1 MSHLGAQQRDWS
13 WLAAQAAWWVLLAA
27 SVVVIISAT
36 WLDPTFAPVVGWPNE
51 TYHAAA
57 AQLGVSPLA
66 LDSVH
71 LAWASL
77 TRLGYLLI
85 GGLIFWRRGRDP
97 VGWFTSVFLVTF
109 SVTAAFLGKTVE
121 SSPAFIPLELT
132 RIVGQACM
140 VLFAFVFPDGHF
152 VPGWT
157 RWPTVVSVV
166 ILSLGRVPALQ
177 TSPVYVALGALAVIW
192 IFGAVPAQIYR
203 YRQVADLIQ
212 RQQMK
217 WGLLGVLGLVG
228 LQGGLWAIFG
238 FTLPELLPAL
248 QVRSGATLLYQFVRH
263 EVMAAAALLLPL
275 GLGVA
280 VLRYRLWDIDV
291 IIRRTLAY
299 SALTAVLGLAYLGS
313 VLVLQG
319 VFQAVTGERQGELV
333 TVLSTLAI
341 AALSVPARQRVQ
353 RGIDRR
359 FFRKKYDAARILA
372 GFGANVRD
380 EVDLE
385 RLSGHLIGVVA
396 ETMQPASV
404 GLWLKAG
411 TQQKRGGE
419 A

>member
-1 MSHLGAQQRDWS
+1 
-13 WLAAQAAWWVLLAA
+13 
-27 SVVVIISAT
+27 
-36 WLDPTFAPVVGWPNE
+36 
-51 TYHAAA
+51 
-57 AQLGVSPLA
+57 
-66 LDSVH
+66 
-71 LAWASL
+71 
-77 TRLGYLLI
+77 
-85 GGLIFWRRGRDP
+85 
-97 VGWFTSVFLVTF
+97 
-109 SVTAAFLGKTVE
+109 
-121 SSPAFIPLELT
+121 
-132 RIVGQACM
+132 
-140 VLFAFVFPDGHF
+140 
-152 VPGWT
+152 
-157 RWPTVVSVV
+157 
-166 ILSLGRVPALQ
+166 
-177 TSPVYVALGALAVIW
+177 
-192 IFGAVPAQIYR
+192 
-203 YRQVADLIQ
+203 
-212 RQQMK
+212 
-217 WGLLGVLGLVG
+217 
-228 LQGGLWAIFG
+228 
-238 FTLPELLPAL
+238 
-248 QVRSGATLLYQFVRH
+248 
-263 EVMAAAALLLPL
+263 MAAAALLLPL

-341 AALSVPARQRVQ
+341 AALFGPVRQRVQ
-353 RGIDRR
+353 MAIDKR
-359 FFRKKYDAARILA
+359 FFRRKYDAARILA